1 MRAHSASTFTIDD
14 LHRISE
20 ECRLCGVKSYLTV
33 NTIIYGE
40 DLPLM
45 RRILDAAKEAGITA
59 VIASDVAVM
68 SYCNRIGLEVHLST
82 QLNISNIEAL
92 KFYAQFADV
101 VVLARELNMEQVSE
115 IHRQIQEQHI
125 CGPKG
130 GLIRIEMFCHG
141 ALCMAVSGKCYL
153 SLHNM
158 GRSANRGECMQVC
171 RRSYTV
177 RERETGLE
185 LDVDNQYIM
194 SPKDLKTIR
203 FIDRLM
209 EAGVRVF
216 KIEGRARGADYVD
229 TVVRCYS
236 EAIGAVLSGR
246 FSEEQKDA
254 WDERLKTVFNR
265 GFWDGYYQGQRLGEW
280 TDKPGSAAT
289 EKKVYCA
296 KGVRY
301 YSKLQVAEFKVEA
314 APLHVGDR
322 VLITGPTTGA
332 LYTTIQEIR
341 YDLKPVDEARQGW
354 RVSIPVDRK
363 IRPSD
368 KLFILTENDK

>member
-1 MRAHSASTFTIDD
+1 M
-14 LHRISE
+14 
-20 ECRLCGVKSYLTV
+20 
-33 NTIIYGE
+33 
-40 DLPLM
+40 
-45 RRILDAAKEAGITA
+45 
-59 VIASDVAVM
+59 
-68 SYCNRIGLEVHLST
+68 
-82 QLNISNIEAL
+82 
-92 KFYAQFADV
+92 
-101 VVLARELNMEQVSE
+101 
-115 IHRQIQEQHI
+115 
-125 CGPKG
+125 
-130 GLIRIEMFCHG
+130 
-141 ALCMAVSGKCYL
+141 
-153 SLHNM
+153 
-158 GRSANRGECMQVC
+158 
-171 RRSYTV
+171 
-177 RERETGLE
+177 
-185 LDVDNQYIM
+185 
-194 SPKDLKTIR
+194 
-203 FIDRLM
+203 
-209 EAGVRVF
+209 
-216 KIEGRARGADYVD
+216 
-229 TVVRCYS
+229 VRCYS